1 LTINPPSERTVVQDQ
16 AVTCELIVLGG
27 DHKAALLTLARPDS
41 LNAINM
47 AMLAALDER
56 FDDLA
61 ADPSIRMAMITG
73 AGRAFSAGGDLKA
86 YLDLQRDPV
95 GFPAFVAELHR
106 VFRRMREL
114 PIPVISLVN
123 GVAAAGG
130 LELMLYSDWCIA
142 SDAAV
147 VADGHLNSGQMGG
160 GGVLTLLP
168 RIAGIQ
174 RAAEMLF
181 TGRFLSSQELLRW
194 GLVNDVVPPDQ
205 LLEAGLQV
213 GRQVIQKSPL
223 AVANAKEIM
232 NAIWTENSGMTAGLQ
247 LERER
252 NAYYCLLSHDARE
265 GLQAFIDKRNPRYQ
279 GR

>member
-1 LTINPPSERTVVQDQ
+1 VLEAIGQDLDSDDP
-16 AVTCELIVLGG
+16 VTCELIVIDG
-27 DHKAALLTLARPDS
+27 DQRAALLTLARPDR
-41 LNAINM
+41 LNAIDSS
-47 AMLAALDER
+47 MLAALDAR
-56 FDDLA
+56 FDALS

-86 YLDLQRDPV
+86 YVELQRDPV

-106 VFRRMREL
+106 VFRRVREL

-142 SDAAV
+142 SESAV
-147 VADGHLNSGQMGG
+147 VADGHLNFGQMGG

-168 RIAGIQ
+168 RVAGIQ

-181 TGRFLSSQELLRW
+181 TGRFLTSEELLRW
-194 GLVNDVVPPDQ
+194 GLVNDVVPSDR
-205 LLEAGLQV
+205 LLEAGIEI
-213 GRQVIQKSPL
+213 GRQIIQKSPL

-232 NAIWTENSGMTAGLQ
+232 NAIWSDNSGVPAGLQ

-252 NAYYCLLSHDARE
+252 NAYYCLLSHDAHE
-265 GLQAFIDKRNPRYQ
+265 GLQAFVEKRTPRYQ

>member
-1 LTINPPSERTVVQDQ
+1 MAINPPLEHTVEQDDL
-16 AVTCELIVLGG
+16 VTCELIVIDG
-27 DHKAALLTLARPDS
+27 DQKAALLTLARPDR
-41 LNAINM
+41 LNAIDSS
-47 AMLAALDER
+47 MLAALDSR
-56 FDDLA
+56 FDALS

-86 YLDLQRDPV
+86 YVELQRDPV

-106 VFRRMREL
+106 VFRRVREL

-142 SDAAV
+142 SESAV
-147 VADGHLNSGQMGG
+147 VADGHLNFGQMGG

-168 RIAGIQ
+168 RVAGIQ

-181 TGRFLSSQELLRW
+181 TGRFLTSEELLRW
-194 GLVNDVVPPDQ
+194 GLVNDVVPSDR
-205 LLEAGLQV
+205 LLEAGIEI
-213 GRQVIQKSPL
+213 GRQIIQKSPL

-232 NAIWTENSGMTAGLQ
+232 NAIWSDNSGVPAGLQ

-252 NAYYCLLSHDARE
+252 NAYYCLLSHDAHE
-265 GLQAFIDKRNPRYQ
+265 GLQAFVEKRTPRYQ

>member
-1 LTINPPSERTVVQDQ
+1 LVTDPTPEGTADQ
-16 AVTCELIVLGG
+16 VVTCELIVL
-27 DHKAALLTLARPDS
+27 DRDDKAALLTLARPEQ
-41 LNAINM
+41 LNVIDGE
-47 AMLAALDER
+47 MLTALDGH
-56 FDDLA
+56 FDTLGRDET
-61 ADPSIRMAMITG
+61 IRMAMITG
-73 AGRAFSAGGDLKA
+73 AGRAFSAGGDLKT
-86 YLDLQRDPV
+86 YLKLQRDPV
-95 GFPAFVAELHR
+95 AFPAFVAELHR
-106 VFRRMREL
+106 VFRRIREL

-142 SDAAV
+142 SDSAQ
-147 VADGHLNSGQMGG
+147 VADGHLNFGQMGG

-168 RIAGIQ
+168 RVAGIQ

-194 GLVNDVVPPDQ
+194 GLVNDVVPSDR
-205 LLEAGLQV
+205 LLEAGLEV
-213 GRQVIQKSPL
+213 ARQVVQKSPL

-232 NAIWTENSGMTAGLQ
+232 NSIWANSLGLVAGLH

-252 NAYYCLLSHDARE
+252 NAYYCLTSYDAQE
-265 GLQAFIDKRNPRYQ
+265 GLQAFIDKRNPRYL